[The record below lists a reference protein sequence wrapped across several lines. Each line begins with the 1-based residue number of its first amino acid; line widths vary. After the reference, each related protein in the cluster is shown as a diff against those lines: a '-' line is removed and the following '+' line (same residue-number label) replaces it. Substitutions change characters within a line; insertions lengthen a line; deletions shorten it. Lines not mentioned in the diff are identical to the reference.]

1 MLKKTFEVK
10 VYYSTLSTQIVEAD
24 NEQEAIKIARNQALD
39 KKDELLSNLEPWEE
53 ADTLEEVKHY
63 EDSPK

>member
-1 MLKKTFEVK
+1 MLKRVFEVK
-10 VYYSTLSTQIVEAD
+10 IHYSTFSTQIIEAN
-24 NEQEAIKIARNQALD
+24 NEQEAIKTARNQALG

-53 ADTLEEVKHY
+53 ADTLEEAKHY